1 MPTPPSI
8 PYWLNA
14 GYVSPDTFNYVIVN
28 KVFTDPDTANF
39 TAYFVNPNTSAIYVK
54 VTAADNYGVTFGN
67 SVNGVQVPI
76 TGETGFNASWNNYYT
91 NSNSEV
97 YTELALSAVNPYI
110 TDYSFI
116 YRVTLPASCYI
127 SAGNK
132 SSDYNAVT
140 QFINVF
146 GGTDSFTISNP
157 NSYSVVLKV
166 NSTNGIAALNTVFW
180 ANSGTQL
187 TDGSRI
193 TIPAN
198 GTAIIDITGYT
209 NVEHGNT
216 VSTLELIG
224 VNTRILSNVHT
235 EAVFYKQMHN
245 AQWSD
250 NMNTYAVWNSCYAGN
265 PESIVI
271 ERVIDVTNTATY
283 CVTMWTDSYLEVYVD
298 NILWDTATGNSDSVD
313 GKTDIGSCLYLA
325 AGAHTLRFSAT
336 NEYTPNTNP
345 AGFGVIVRSLSGT
358 NLAPLSA
365 AIWTTIT
372 DPYNVCTADPI
383 QTVSDQYINQDGV
396 GLGGYAFG
404 SKDASAD

>member
-1 MPTPPSI
+1 M
-8 PYWLNA
+8 
-14 GYVSPDTFNYVIVN
+14 
-28 KVFTDPDTANF
+28 
-39 TAYFVNPNTSAIYVK
+39 
-54 VTAADNYGVTFGN
+54 
-67 SVNGVQVPI
+67 
-76 TGETGFNASWNNYYT
+76 
-91 NSNSEV
+91 
-97 YTELALSAVNPYI
+97 
-110 TDYSFI
+110 
-116 YRVTLPASCYI
+116 TLPASCYI

-166 NSTNGIAALNTVFW
+166 NRTNGIAALYTVFW
-180 ANSGTQL
+180 SNSGTQL
-187 TDGSRI
+187 TDSSRI

-198 GTAIIDITGYT
+198 DTAIIDIAGYT
-209 NVEHGNT
+209 NIDPGNT

-235 EAVFYKQMHN
+235 EAVFYKQIHN
-245 AQWSD
+245 DQWSS

-265 PESIVI
+265 PESIVV
-271 ERVIDVTNTATY
+271 ERIIDITNTATY

-298 NILWDTATGNSDSVD
+298 GALWDTATSNSDSVN
-313 GKTDIGSCLYLA
+313 GKTDTGLCLYLA
-325 AGAHTLRFSAT
+325 AGAHTLRFNAT
-336 NEYTPNTNP
+336 NEYAPNTNP
-345 AGFGVIVRSLSGT
+345 AGFGVVVRSLSGT

-372 DPYNVCTADPI
+372 DPYIVCTADPI

-404 SKDASAD
+404 FKDASAD